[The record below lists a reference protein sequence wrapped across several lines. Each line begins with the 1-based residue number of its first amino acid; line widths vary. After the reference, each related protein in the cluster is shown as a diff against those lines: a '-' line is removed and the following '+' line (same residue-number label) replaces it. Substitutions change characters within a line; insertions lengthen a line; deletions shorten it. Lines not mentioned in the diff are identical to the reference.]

1 MMRFLRKIV
10 FCIILSI
17 IISGLFP
24 SYIRAFAV
32 SDDARTVR
40 VGYYENEVFE
50 EGASPDA
57 VKTGYA
63 YEYYR
68 KLSEYT
74 GWNYEYVYGG
84 FGELYDMLLAGD
96 IDLLAGLAKRDDRL
110 DIIGYPAA
118 PMGNEIYTLVKHED
132 DDSITVQTSSI
143 IGKKIGVL
151 KSAIVE
157 VLEDFLKSNSLT
169 VTTVIYDDYESLFNA
184 FDNREV
190 DILAAEGDGA
200 YGREHAEVICTFG
213 TSDYYLCVNINRPDL
228 LEELEKAQSMLAM
241 EEPNYIGTIR
251 SKYYSSSVSSHTFSA
266 AEREWIE
273 ANNSLKVGYLNNYL
287 PYSSTESDGSVTGIV
302 KELIPKMISEMPLS
316 GIRASYTGYDNY
328 DEMIAD
334 IRDEKID
341 VCFPVG
347 GCRYNSCD
355 LPYRQR
361 PFGRKR
367 YDA

>member
-1 MMRFLRKIV
+1 MMRFLQKIV

-143 IGKKIGVL
+143 SGKKIGCLRAPLL
-151 KSAIVE
+151 KS
-157 VLEDFLKSNSLT
+157 SM
-169 VTTVIYDDYESLFNA
+169 
-184 FDNREV
+184 
-190 DILAAEGDGA
+190 
-200 YGREHAEVICTFG
+200 
-213 TSDYYLCVNINRPDL
+213 TS
-228 LEELEKAQSMLAM
+228 
-241 EEPNYIGTIR
+241 
-251 SKYYSSSVSSHTFSA
+251 
-266 AEREWIE
+266 
-273 ANNSLKVGYLNNYL
+273 
-287 PYSSTESDGSVTGIV
+287 
-302 KELIPKMISEMPLS
+302 
-316 GIRASYTGYDNY
+316 
-328 DEMIAD
+328 
-334 IRDEKID
+334 
-341 VCFPVG
+341 
-347 GCRYNSCD
+347 
-355 LPYRQR
+355 
-361 PFGRKR
+361 
-367 YDA
+367 